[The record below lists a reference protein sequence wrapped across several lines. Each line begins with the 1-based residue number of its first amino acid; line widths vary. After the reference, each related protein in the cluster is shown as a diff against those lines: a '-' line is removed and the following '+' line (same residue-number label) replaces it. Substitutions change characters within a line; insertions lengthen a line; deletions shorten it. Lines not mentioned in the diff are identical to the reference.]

1 MPAIKGQRR
10 KKDKKSKNERY
21 LDVRGALLI
30 FRWKNYNETE
40 NLETK
45 RVKKKRLEGLV
56 SSIEGERVT
65 LIGSVMLYRDE
76 PVEKPTY

>member
-1 MPAIKGQRR
+1 MEKLQRDRESGNEKG
-10 KKDKKSKNERY
+10 E
-21 LDVRGALLI
+21 
-30 FRWKNYNETE
+30 
-40 NLETK
+40 
-45 RVKKKRLEGLV
+45 KKRLEGLV

>member
-1 MPAIKGQRR
+1 M
-10 KKDKKSKNERY
+10 
-21 LDVRGALLI
+21 LI

-56 SSIEGERVT
+56 SSIGGERVT